1 MLGARRKLFAGAD
14 LVKSRAHRI
23 AAVCAIRVARR
34 CGGGVSDLCQIRL
47 TIGACASGVLR
58 HEFPAA
64 RRAADHTAYQPTAT
78 ESERREHVLA
88 LVRSAHRASGRAR
101 TPRHAWRDPR
111 SSSSDLLRDRSYS
124 ALKASLRLTRRFC
137 RPRLERP
144 EGGAIVR
151 GVLRMLACL
160 LTAAT
165 AGGALAL
172 TASGESTAC
181 QPTRNDGAGPF
192 QQSGLSA
199 PRRAKIGTG
208 HVLLG
213 RVLGTDFKPV
223 AGALVVLWQAG
234 PNGYGPRGR
243 GSVRTDRS
251 GRFRFEGP
259 VPASEGY
266 GVPHIHIAVFHPGFE
281 ELVTRYIVRRGA
293 KTGRIRLVLAPLLS

>member
-1 MLGARRKLFAGAD
+1 M
-14 LVKSRAHRI
+14 
-23 AAVCAIRVARR
+23 
-34 CGGGVSDLCQIRL
+34 
-47 TIGACASGVLR
+47 
-58 HEFPAA
+58 
-64 RRAADHTAYQPTAT
+64 
-78 ESERREHVLA
+78 
-88 LVRSAHRASGRAR
+88 
-101 TPRHAWRDPR
+101 
-111 SSSSDLLRDRSYS
+111 
-124 ALKASLRLTRRFC
+124 
-137 RPRLERP
+137 
-144 EGGAIVR
+144 R
-151 GVLRMLACL
+151 GVLRMLVCL
-160 LTAAT
+160 VTVAA

-213 RVLGTDFKPV
+213 RVLRTDCKPV

-234 PNGYGPRGR
+234 PNGYGPGGR

-266 GVPHIHIAVFHPGFE
+266 GVPHIHIAVFHPAYE
-281 ELVTRYIVRRGA
+281 ELVTRYIVRRGS
-293 KTGRIRLVLAPLLS
+293 KTGRITLVLAPLL